1 MKKISLLLLF
11 CVFYQTR
18 AQSEFN
24 GVIAVEI
31 TNIKSDEG
39 QILIGLY
46 NSETDW
52 LGTPYMG
59 TIGTIKA
66 GVSTVTFDT
75 VPDGTYA
82 ISLFH
87 DADGDGSLNT
97 FLGIPTESTGASN
110 NAPANFGP
118 PTWKDAKFEVNG
130 TTVKQKI
137 KL

>member
-18 AQSEFN
+18 AQSESN

-52 LGTPYMG
+52 LGTPYIG

-66 GVSTVTFDT
+66 GVSTVTFDA

-97 FLGIPTESTGASN
+97 FLGIPTERTGASN

-118 PTWKDAKFEVNG
+118 PKWEDAKFQVNG